1 MRGVAAQYTKEKKMG
16 PTSQVL
22 LYRDLSRQVIELRDR
37 FSAFMRSF
45 NGDEDDTFDSSF
57 EFSHFDEYFIAW
69 IETDL
74 RVNLDDNLDLSPTW
88 SYHHATL
95 APFVLIMAYSEYR
108 TDPDR
113 YQYWKLALEVPGEH
127 TRAWTFH
134 SSSPSSKTIRR
145 PRRPPDWTV
154 PGSRSCCTGSGVA
167 DLHLYPQSR
176 CHAPSRRSL

>member
-113 YQYWKLALEVPGEH
+113 YQYWKLAPGSTRRTH
-127 TRAWTFH
+127 TRVDLPLVEPFVKNDQT
-134 SSSPSSKTIRR
+134 SSEATRLDGARIEILLHRL
-145 PRRPPDWTV
+145 W
-154 PGSRSCCTGSGVA
+154 RS
-167 DLHLYPQSR
+167 
-176 CHAPSRRSL
+176 